1 MKQSIYERY
10 CILRDRTGVK
20 DAKVATDLSI
30 PKSTFSEWKK
40 GKYVPKAEKLQKIAD
55 YFGVS
60 ISYLMDGVEESQHQA
75 DYNGY
80 YLNDETARVA
90 QEIFE
95 DRDLRILFDAARDS
109 SPDDLRMAAD
119 LLRRLKGDR

>member
-1 MKQSIYERY
+1 MSAVDKVKALCRERK
-10 CILRDRTGVK
+10 IAVSRLERDCGFANGYIGR
-20 DAKVATDLSI
+20 L
-30 PKSTFSEWKK
+30 KK
-40 GKYVPKAEKLQKIAD
+40 GSFPNDRLQKIAD

-60 ISYLMDGVEESQHQA
+60 ISYLMDDVKESEHQA

-80 YLNDETARVA
+80 YLNDETAKVA

>member
-1 MKQSIYERY
+1 MGTYDRIKDLCVKNGIAVTALEKQLGFGRGSI
-10 CILRDRTGVK
+10 
-20 DAKVATDLSI
+20 
-30 PKSTFSEWKK
+30 
-40 GKYVPKAEKLQKIAD
+40 GKMRQNASASAARLQKIAD
-55 YFGVS
+55 YFNVP
-60 ISYLMDGVEESQHQA
+60 ISYLMDDVKESEHQA
-75 DYNGY
+75 EYTGY
-80 YLNDETARVA
+80 YLNNETAKVA